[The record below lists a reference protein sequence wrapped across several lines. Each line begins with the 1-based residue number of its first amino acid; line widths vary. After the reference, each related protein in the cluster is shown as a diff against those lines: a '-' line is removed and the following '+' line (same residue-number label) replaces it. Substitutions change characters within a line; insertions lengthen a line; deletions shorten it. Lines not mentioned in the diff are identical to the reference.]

1 MWREYNPNPAGRTVG
16 DCSVRAVSAALGI
29 SWEDAYDLLSDA
41 GYNMGDMPSSD
52 SVWGAVL
59 RQHGFYRTAI
69 PNRCPDCYTA
79 GNFARDNP
87 VGIFVLGFGGHVS
100 TVIDGDIYDSWDSTN
115 CIPIYVW
122 YRKDV
127 R

>member
-1 MWREYNPNPAGRTVG
+1 MWIRFNNNPAGRTVG
-16 DCSVRAVSAALGI
+16 DCAVRAVSVALGVD
-29 SWEDAYDLLSDA
+29 WETAYTMIAAA

-59 RQHGFYRTAI
+59 RQNGFYREAI
-69 PNRCPDCYTA
+69 SNTCPTCYTA
-79 GNFARDNP
+79 ADFARDNP
-87 VGIFVLGFGGHVS
+87 RGVFVLGFGGHVA
-100 TVIDGDIYDSWDSTN
+100 TVEDGDIYDVWDSSN
-115 CIPIYVW
+115 EIPVYVW